1 MYHKKPINSGAS
13 EMDLTTMCLAC
24 HLKRCHL
31 IAFLTSP
38 WAPHEKE
45 NWEGGDPPTPTL
57 STSSRVLSKA
67 KQSQDLKATT
77 WYILVFFQNQWEF
90 SPKSKKQYLKC
101 LKGRGLCQPSSTRLL
116 EMGMRSFR
124 MIGMTCC
131 HYQLR
136 VGELT
141 WYAWPLYPGQKGSI
155 FPWLRVCKVCIT

>member
-24 HLKRCHL
+24 HLKRCYL

-38 WAPHEKE
+38 WAPP
-45 NWEGGDPPTPTL
+45 WEGKMRRGRSPTPTL
-57 STSSRVLSKA
+57 STSSSILSKA
-67 KQSQDLKATT
+67 KQSQDLKKQQHDIS
-77 WYILVFFQNQWEF
+77 WSFSRIRKF

-101 LKGRGLCQPSSTRLL
+101 LKGRGLRQPSSARLL
-116 EMGMRSFR
+116 EMGMRSFW

-136 VGELT
+136 IRELT
-141 WYAWPLYPGQKGSI
+141 CYAWPFYPGQQGSI
-155 FPWLRVCKVCIT
+155 FPWLRVFKVCIA